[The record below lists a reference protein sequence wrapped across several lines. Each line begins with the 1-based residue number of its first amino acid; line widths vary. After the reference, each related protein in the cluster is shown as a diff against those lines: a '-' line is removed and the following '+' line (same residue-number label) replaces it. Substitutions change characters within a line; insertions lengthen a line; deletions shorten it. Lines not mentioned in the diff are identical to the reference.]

1 VKRTLIA
8 NLAAL
13 LATLSVAEARQST
26 LNMSC
31 AEATA
36 LVRSQGAVV
45 LSTGEFTYER
55 YVLDRRFCT
64 YNETARASYAPT
76 SDAAQCPLGN
86 VCRLI
91 IRRKRDGGP
100 GSPGG

>member
-1 VKRTLIA
+1 MKRTLIA
-8 NLAAL
+8 SLAAL

-36 LVRSQGAVV
+36 LVQSQGAIV

-55 YVLDRRFCT
+55 YVSDRRFCML
-64 YNETARASYAPT
+64 NETTRLSYAPT
-76 SDAAQCPLGN
+76 SDAAMCPLGN

-91 IRRKRDGGP
+91 IRRKRDGD
-100 GSPGG
+100 PGG